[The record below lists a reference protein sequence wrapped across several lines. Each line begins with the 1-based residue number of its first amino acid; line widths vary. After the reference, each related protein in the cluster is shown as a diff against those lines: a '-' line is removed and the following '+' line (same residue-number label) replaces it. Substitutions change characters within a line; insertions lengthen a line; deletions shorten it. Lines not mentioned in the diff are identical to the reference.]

1 MIKIKSRKEYF
12 ELSKARRRIVLIFML
27 GMFLVLFAQALKLAA
42 FEKDKL
48 QKESRQRQHR
58 ELDLLPYRGKILDRN
73 GALLAESTPVYSIMA
88 DAALVN
94 FKDTDIDSQVKINK
108 KKKQLA
114 NLLKISIRDLDN
126 KLKNKKRRD
135 FALKK
140 NISPDTKIKI
150 LALKIKGISS
160 NKIYKRFYPENGPV
174 AHVVGFTGSD
184 GKGQEGIEMIMNK
197 VLAGE
202 KGKKINLI
210 DNKYT
215 NGKSTPRVIGEFQSI
230 KLPKDGK
237 DIKLTID
244 LRLQN
249 EAYKALQKTVEKHEA
264 LSGSAVLLD
273 AKTGEILAMTNYP
286 SFNPNGYN
294 KVGRFIKNRSVT
306 DVFEPGSTMKPIS
319 LAAALEKKV
328 ININTLI
335 DTGKG
340 SYKYEGKFIRDK
352 RAHGLIDI
360 KEVIKVSSNIGSAKI
375 SERLS
380 SMNLA
385 AMYKKF
391 GYGIKTG
398 INFPGEV
405 SGVVRKHTKWKK
417 IDHSRASYGY
427 GMNSTLIQS
436 AQAYTVFANGGK
448 LKPITLIKGID
459 STLSKKVVSPKTAKN
474 MLLMLESVTDA
485 NGGTAPKAKVFGY
498 RVAGKTG
505 TTKKLDNISGGY
517 SQDKYIGSFVGLGPV
532 SNPRFVMAIMIDEP
546 LAEKGYSGGTLAGPV
561 FSRVMSKAFEWYSID
576 ADGLELEDMHDKKEA
591 YADKT
596 KL

>member
-12 ELSKARRRIVLIFML
+12 ELSTARRRIVLMFML
-27 GMFLVLFAQALKLAA
+27 GMFVILFAQAVKLAA

-58 ELDLLPYRGKILDRN
+58 ALDLFPYRGKILDRN

-88 DAALVN
+88 DAALVS
-94 FKDTDIDSQVKINK
+94 FKDTDPIVEAKLIK
-108 KKKQLA
+108 KKKRLA
-114 NLLKISIRDLDN
+114 NLLKLSIKDLN
-126 KLKNKKRRD
+126 KNLKNRNKRNFPLR
-135 FALKK
+135 K
-140 NISPDTKIKI
+140 NIAPDIKMKIM
-150 LALKIKGISS
+150 ALNISGISS
-160 NKIYKRFYPENGPV
+160 NKVYKRFYPENGPV

-184 GKGQEGIEMIMNK
+184 GVGQAGIEMLMNK
-197 VLAGE
+197 NLAGE
-202 KGKKINLI
+202 KGRIINRI
-210 DNKYT
+210 DKNR
-215 NGKSTPRVIGEFQSI
+215 RVVGEVQQI
-230 KLPKDGK
+230 KLPKDGE

-249 EAYKALQKTVEKHEA
+249 EAYNALRKAVEKHEA
-264 LSGSAVLLD
+264 VSGSAVLLD
-273 AKTGEILAMTNYP
+273 AKTGEVLAMTNYP

-294 KVGRFIKNRSVT
+294 KVGDFIKNRAVT

-319 LAAALEKKV
+319 LSAALERKV
-328 ININTLI
+328 VTVNTLI

-340 SYKYEGKFIRDK
+340 TYKYEGKFIRDTHP
-352 RAHGLIDI
+352 HGEIAV

-375 SERLS
+375 SEKVS
-380 SMNLA
+380 SNNLA
-385 AMYKKF
+385 AMYRKF

-405 SGVVRKHTKWKK
+405 SGSVRKHTKWNK

-427 GMNSTLIQS
+427 GMNSTLIQT
-436 AQAYTVFANGGK
+436 AQAYTVFANEGK
-448 LKPITLIKGID
+448 LKPISLIKGDEPKI
-459 STLSKKVVSPKTAKN
+459 SKRVLSPKTTKD
-474 MLLMLESVTDA
+474 MLLVLESVTDDD
-485 NGGTAPKAKVFGY
+485 GGTAPKAKVYGY

-505 TTKKLDNISGGY
+505 TTRKYIDGEYVKN
-517 SQDKYIGSFVGLGPV
+517 KYIGTFVGLGPV

-546 LAEKGYSGGTLAGPV
+546 LVEKGYSGGRLAGPV

-576 ADGLELEDMHDKKEA
+576 ADGLELENLQNKKEV

>member
-12 ELSKARRRIVLIFML
+12 ELSRARRRIVLILML
-27 GMFLVLFAQALKLAA
+27 GMFLVLFAQAIKLAA

-58 ELDLLPYRGKILDRN
+58 ALDLFPYRGKILDRN
-73 GALLAESTPVYSIMA
+73 GSLLAESTPVYSIMA
-88 DAALVN
+88 DAAIVN
-94 FKDTDIDSQVKINK
+94 FKDTDPIVQAELNEQ
-108 KKKQLA
+108 KKQLA
-114 NLLKISIRDLDN
+114 NLLKLSTKDLN
-126 KLKNKKRRD
+126 KNLKDRNKRNIPLR
-135 FALKK
+135 K

-150 LALKIKGISS
+150 MALKISGISS

-184 GKGQEGIEMIMNK
+184 GVGQEGIEMLMNK
-197 VLAGE
+197 KLAGE
-202 KGKKINLI
+202 KGKIINRI
-210 DNKYT
+210 DKNR
-215 NGKSTPRVIGEFQSI
+215 RVVGEVQQI
-230 KLPKDGK
+230 KLPKDGE
-237 DIKLTID
+237 DIRLTID

-249 EAYKALQKTVEKHEA
+249 AAYNALRKAVEKHEA
-264 LSGSAVLLD
+264 ISGSAVLLD
-273 AKTGEILAMTNYP
+273 AKTGEVLAMTNYP

-294 KVGRFIKNRSVT
+294 KVGDFIKNRAVT

-319 LAAALEKKV
+319 LAAALERKV
-328 ININTLI
+328 VTIDTII

-340 SYKYEGKFIRDK
+340 EYRYEGKLIHDTH
-352 RAHGLIDI
+352 AHGEIAVKD
-360 KEVIKVSSNIGSAKI
+360 VIKVSSNIGSAKI
-375 SERLS
+375 SEKVS
-380 SMNLA
+380 SNNLA
-385 AMYKKF
+385 AMYRRF

-405 SGVVRKHTKWKK
+405 SGSVRKHTTWKK

-427 GMNSTLIQS
+427 GMNSTLIQT
-436 AQAYTVFANGGK
+436 AQAYTVFANEGK
-448 LKPITLIKGID
+448 LKPISLIKKDDLKI
-459 STLSKKVVSPKTAKN
+459 SKKVLSSKTTKD

-485 NGGTAPKAKVFGY
+485 DGGTAPKAKVYGY

-505 TTKKLDNISGGY
+505 TTRKYINGEYAK
-517 SQDKYIGSFVGLGPV
+517 DKYIGTFVGLGPV

-546 LAEKGYSGGTLAGPV
+546 LVEKGYSGGTLAGPV
-561 FSRVMSKAFEWYSID
+561 FSRVMSKAFEWYSIE
-576 ADGLELEDMHDKKEA
+576 ADGLELKDTQNKKEA

>member
-12 ELSKARRRIVLIFML
+12 ELSRARRRIVLMLML
-27 GMFLVLFAQALKLAA
+27 GMFIALFAQAIKLAA

-58 ELDLLPYRGKILDRN
+58 ALDLFPYRGKILDRN

-94 FKDTDIDSQVKINK
+94 FKDTDPIVEAKLIK
-108 KKKQLA
+108 KKKRLA
-114 NLLKISIRDLDN
+114 NLLKLSIKDLN
-126 KLKNKKRRD
+126 KNLKNRNKRNFPLR
-135 FALKK
+135 K
-140 NISPDTKIKI
+140 NIAPDIKMKIM
-150 LALKIKGISS
+150 ALNISGISS
-160 NKIYKRFYPENGPV
+160 NKVYKRFYPENGPV

-184 GKGQEGIEMIMNK
+184 GVGQEGIEMLMNK
-197 VLAGE
+197 NLAGE
-202 KGKKINLI
+202 KGRIINRI
-210 DNKYT
+210 DKNR
-215 NGKSTPRVIGEFQSI
+215 RVVGEVQQI
-230 KLPKDGK
+230 KLPKDGE

-249 EAYKALQKTVEKHEA
+249 EAYNALRKAVEKHEA
-264 LSGSAVLLD
+264 VSGSAVLLD
-273 AKTGEILAMTNYP
+273 AKTGEVLAMTNYP

-294 KVGRFIKNRSVT
+294 KVGDFIKNRAVT

-319 LAAALEKKV
+319 LAAALERKV
-328 ININTLI
+328 VTVNTLI

-340 SYKYEGKFIRDK
+340 TYKYEGKFIRDTHP
-352 RAHGLIDI
+352 HGEIAV

-375 SERLS
+375 SEKVS
-380 SMNLA
+380 SNNLA
-385 AMYKKF
+385 AMYRKF

-405 SGVVRKHTKWKK
+405 SGSVRKHTKWNK

-427 GMNSTLIQS
+427 GMNSTLIQT
-436 AQAYTVFANGGK
+436 AQAYTVFANEGK
-448 LKPITLIKGID
+448 LKPISLIKGDEPKI
-459 STLSKKVVSPKTAKN
+459 SKRVLSPKTTKD
-474 MLLMLESVTDA
+474 MLLVLESVTDDD
-485 NGGTAPKAKVFGY
+485 GGTAPKAKVYGY

-505 TTKKLDNISGGY
+505 TTRKYIDGEYVKN
-517 SQDKYIGSFVGLGPV
+517 KYIGTFVGLGPV

-546 LAEKGYSGGTLAGPV
+546 LVEKGYSGGRLAGPV

-576 ADGLELEDMHDKKEA
+576 ADGLELENLQNKKEV

>member
-12 ELSKARRRIVLIFML
+12 ELSRARRRIVLILML
-27 GMFLVLFAQALKLAA
+27 GMFLVLFAQAIKLAA

-58 ELDLLPYRGKILDRN
+58 ALDLFPYRGKILDRN
-73 GALLAESTPVYSIMA
+73 GSLLAESTPVYSIMA
-88 DAALVN
+88 DAAIVN
-94 FKDTDIDSQVKINK
+94 FKDTDPIVQAELNEQ
-108 KKKQLA
+108 KKQLA
-114 NLLKISIRDLDN
+114 NLLKLSTKDLN
-126 KLKNKKRRD
+126 KNLKDRNKRNIPLR
-135 FALKK
+135 K

-150 LALKIKGISS
+150 MALKISGISS

-184 GKGQEGIEMIMNK
+184 GVGQEGIEMLMNK
-197 VLAGE
+197 KLAGE
-202 KGKKINLI
+202 KGKIINRI
-210 DNKYT
+210 DKNR
-215 NGKSTPRVIGEFQSI
+215 RVVGEVQQI
-230 KLPKDGK
+230 KLPKDGE
-237 DIKLTID
+237 DIRLTID

-249 EAYKALQKTVEKHEA
+249 AAYNALRKAVEKHEA
-264 LSGSAVLLD
+264 ISGSAVLLD
-273 AKTGEILAMTNYP
+273 AKTGEVLAMTNYP

-294 KVGRFIKNRSVT
+294 KVGDFIKNRAVT

-319 LAAALEKKV
+319 LAAALERKV
-328 ININTLI
+328 VTIDTII

-340 SYKYEGKFIRDK
+340 EYRYEGKLIHDTH
-352 RAHGLIDI
+352 AHGEIAVKD
-360 KEVIKVSSNIGSAKI
+360 VIKVSSNIGSAKI
-375 SERLS
+375 SEKVS
-380 SMNLA
+380 SNNLA
-385 AMYKKF
+385 AMYRKF

-405 SGVVRKHTKWKK
+405 SGSVRKHTKWKK

-427 GMNSTLIQS
+427 GMNSTLIQT
-436 AQAYTVFANGGK
+436 AQAYTVFANEGK
-448 LKPITLIKGID
+448 LKPISLIKKDDLKI
-459 STLSKKVVSPKTAKN
+459 SKKVLSSKTTKD

-485 NGGTAPKAKVFGY
+485 DGGTAPKAKVYGY

-505 TTKKLDNISGGY
+505 TTRKYINGEYAK
-517 SQDKYIGSFVGLGPV
+517 DKYIGTFVGLGPV

-546 LAEKGYSGGTLAGPV
+546 LVKKGYSGGTLAGPV
-561 FSRVMSKAFEWYSID
+561 FSRVMSKAFEWYSIE
-576 ADGLELEDMHDKKEA
+576 ADGLELKDTQNKKEA

>member
-12 ELSKARRRIVLIFML
+12 ELSRTRRRIVLMLML
-27 GMFLVLFAQALKLAA
+27 GMFIILFAQAVKLAA

-58 ELDLLPYRGKILDRN
+58 TLDLFPYRGKILDRN
-73 GALLAESTPVYSIMA
+73 GSLLAESTPVYSIMA

-94 FKDTDIDSQVKINK
+94 FKDTDPIAQAKLSN

-114 NLLKISIRDLDN
+114 NLLKLSTKDLEK
-126 KLKNKKRRD
+126 KLKNRNKRNVPLR
-135 FALKK
+135 K
-140 NISPDTKIKI
+140 NIPPDSKIKI
-150 LALKIKGISS
+150 MALKISGISS

-184 GKGQEGIEMIMNK
+184 GVGQEGIEMLMNK
-197 VLAGE
+197 NLAGE
-202 KGKKINLI
+202 KGRIINRI
-210 DNKYT
+210 DKNR
-215 NGKSTPRVIGEFQSI
+215 RVVGEVQQI
-230 KLPKDGK
+230 KLPKDGV

-249 EAYKALQKTVEKHEA
+249 EAYNALQKAVEKYEA
-264 LSGSAVLLD
+264 ISGSAVLLD
-273 AKTGEILAMTNYP
+273 AKTGEVLAMTNYP

-294 KVGRFIKNRSVT
+294 KVGNFIKNRAVT

-319 LAAALEKKV
+319 LAAALERKAV
-328 ININTLI
+328 TINTLI

-340 SYKYEGKFIRDK
+340 AYRYQGKFIRDTHP
-352 RAHGLIDI
+352 HGEIAV

-375 SERLS
+375 SEKVS
-380 SMNLA
+380 SNNLA
-385 AMYKKF
+385 AMYRKF
-391 GYGIKTG
+391 GYGEKTG
-398 INFPGEV
+398 ISFPGEV
-405 SGVVRKHTKWKK
+405 SGTLRKHTTWKK

-427 GMNSTLIQS
+427 GMNSTLIQT
-436 AQAYTVFANGGK
+436 AQAYTVFANDGK
-448 LKPITLIKGID
+448 LKPISLIKDDDLKI
-459 STLSKKVVSPKTAKN
+459 SKRVLSPKTTKAI
-474 MLLMLESVTDA
+474 LTILESVTDDE
-485 NGGTAPKAKVFGY
+485 GTGSKARVYGY

-505 TTKKLDNISGGY
+505 TTRKYINGEYVKN
-517 SQDKYIGSFVGLGPV
+517 KYIGTFVGLGPV

-546 LAEKGYSGGTLAGPV
+546 LKKKGYYGGTLAGPV

-576 ADGLELEDMHDKKEA
+576 ADGLELEGIQNKKEA

>member
-12 ELSKARRRIVLIFML
+12 ELSTARRRIVLMFML
-27 GMFLVLFAQALKLAA
+27 GMFVILFAQAVKLAA

-58 ELDLLPYRGKILDRN
+58 ALDLFPYRGKILDRN

-88 DAALVN
+88 DAALVS
-94 FKDTDIDSQVKINK
+94 FKDTDPIVEAKLIK
-108 KKKQLA
+108 KKKRLA
-114 NLLKISIRDLDN
+114 NLLKLSIKDLN
-126 KLKNKKRRD
+126 KNLKNRNKRNFPLR
-135 FALKK
+135 K
-140 NISPDTKIKI
+140 NIAPDIKMKIM
-150 LALKIKGISS
+150 ALNISGISS
-160 NKIYKRFYPENGPV
+160 NKVYKRFYPENGPV

-184 GKGQEGIEMIMNK
+184 GVGQEGIEMLMNK
-197 VLAGE
+197 NLAGE
-202 KGKKINLI
+202 KGRIINRI
-210 DNKYT
+210 DKNR
-215 NGKSTPRVIGEFQSI
+215 RVVGEVQQI
-230 KLPKDGK
+230 KLPKDGE

-249 EAYKALQKTVEKHEA
+249 EAYNALRKAVEKHEA
-264 LSGSAVLLD
+264 VSGSAVLLD
-273 AKTGEILAMTNYP
+273 AKTGEVLAMTNYP

-294 KVGRFIKNRSVT
+294 KVGDFIKNRAVT

-319 LAAALEKKV
+319 LSAALERKV
-328 ININTLI
+328 VTVNTLI

-340 SYKYEGKFIRDK
+340 TYKYEGKFIRDTHP
-352 RAHGLIDI
+352 HGEIAV

-375 SERLS
+375 SEKVS
-380 SMNLA
+380 SNNLA
-385 AMYKKF
+385 AMYRKF

-405 SGVVRKHTKWKK
+405 SGSVRKHTKWNK

-427 GMNSTLIQS
+427 GMNSTLIQT
-436 AQAYTVFANGGK
+436 AQAYTVFANEGK
-448 LKPITLIKGID
+448 LKPISLIKGDEPKI
-459 STLSKKVVSPKTAKN
+459 SKRVLSPKTTKD
-474 MLLMLESVTDA
+474 MLLVLESVTDDD
-485 NGGTAPKAKVFGY
+485 GGTAPKAKVYGY

-505 TTKKLDNISGGY
+505 TTRKYIDGEYVKN
-517 SQDKYIGSFVGLGPV
+517 KYIGTFVGLGPV

-546 LAEKGYSGGTLAGPV
+546 LVEKGYSGGRLAGPV

-576 ADGLELEDMHDKKEA
+576 ADGLELENLQNKKEV

>member
-12 ELSKARRRIVLIFML
+12 ELSRTRRRIVLMLML
-27 GMFLVLFAQALKLAA
+27 GMFIILFAQAVKLAA

-58 ELDLLPYRGKILDRN
+58 TLDLFPYRGKILDRN
-73 GALLAESTPVYSIMA
+73 GSLLAESTPVYSIMA

-94 FKDTDIDSQVKINK
+94 FKDTDPIAQAKLSN

-114 NLLKISIRDLDN
+114 NLLKLSTKDLEK
-126 KLKNKKRRD
+126 KLKNRNKRNVPLR
-135 FALKK
+135 K
-140 NISPDTKIKI
+140 NIPPDSKIKI
-150 LALKIKGISS
+150 MALKISGISS

-184 GKGQEGIEMIMNK
+184 GVGQEGIEMLMNK
-197 VLAGE
+197 NLAGE
-202 KGKKINLI
+202 KGRIINRI
-210 DNKYT
+210 DKNR
-215 NGKSTPRVIGEFQSI
+215 RVVGEVQQI
-230 KLPKDGK
+230 KLPKDGV

-249 EAYKALQKTVEKHEA
+249 EAYNALQKAVEKYEA
-264 LSGSAVLLD
+264 ISGSAVLLD
-273 AKTGEILAMTNYP
+273 AKTGEVLAMTNYP

-294 KVGRFIKNRSVT
+294 KVGNFIKNRAVT

-319 LAAALEKKV
+319 LAAALERKAV
-328 ININTLI
+328 TINTLI

-340 SYKYEGKFIRDK
+340 AYRYQGKFIRDTHP
-352 RAHGLIDI
+352 HGEIAV

-375 SERLS
+375 SEKVS
-380 SMNLA
+380 SNNLA
-385 AMYKKF
+385 AMYRKF
-391 GYGIKTG
+391 GYGEKTG
-398 INFPGEV
+398 ISFPGEV
-405 SGVVRKHTKWKK
+405 SGTLRKHTTWKK

-427 GMNSTLIQS
+427 GMNSTLIQT
-436 AQAYTVFANGGK
+436 AQAYTVFANDGK
-448 LKPITLIKGID
+448 LKPISLIKDDDLKI
-459 STLSKKVVSPKTAKN
+459 SKRVLSPKTTKAI
-474 MLLMLESVTDA
+474 LTILESVTDDE
-485 NGGTAPKAKVFGY
+485 GTGSKARVYGY

-505 TTKKLDNISGGY
+505 TTRKYINGEYVKN
-517 SQDKYIGSFVGLGPV
+517 KYIGTFVGLGPV

-546 LAEKGYSGGTLAGPV
+546 LKKKGYYGGTLAGPV

-576 ADGLELEDMHDKKEA
+576 ADGLELEDIQGKKEA
-591 YADKT
+591 FANKT

>member
-12 ELSKARRRIVLIFML
+12 ELSTARRRIVLILLL
-27 GMFLVLFAQALKLAA
+27 GMFLVLFAQAVKLAA
-42 FEKDKL
+42 FEKEKL

-58 ELDLLPYRGKILDRN
+58 GEFLFPYRGKILDRN

-88 DAALVN
+88 NAALIN
-94 FKDTDIDSQVKINK
+94 FKDIDPVVQAKLNK

-114 NLLKISIRDLDN
+114 NLLKLSRADLDK

-140 NISPDTKIKI
+140 NIEPDIKIKI
-150 LALKIKGISS
+150 SALKIKGISS

-184 GKGQEGIEMIMNK
+184 GVGQEGIEKQMNK
-197 VLAGE
+197 KLAGE
-202 KGKKINLI
+202 KGKRINLI
-210 DNKYT
+210 DKNK
-215 NGKSTPRVIGEFQSI
+215 RVIGEFQSI
-230 KLPKDGK
+230 KLPKDGE

-249 EAYKALQKTVEKHEA
+249 EAYNALQKVVEKYEA
-264 LSGSAVLLD
+264 ISGSAVLLD
-273 AKTGEILAMTNYP
+273 AKTGEVLAMTNYP

-294 KVGRFIKNRSVT
+294 KVGDFIKNRTVT

-319 LAAALEKKV
+319 LAAALERSAV
-328 ININTLI
+328 TINTLI

-340 SYKYEGKFIRDK
+340 AYRYQGKLIRDTH
-352 RAHGLIDI
+352 AHGEIPVKD
-360 KEVIKVSSNIGSAKI
+360 VIKVSSNIGSAKI
-375 SERLS
+375 SEKVS
-380 SMNLA
+380 SNNLA
-385 AMYKKF
+385 AMYRKF

-405 SGVVRKHTKWKK
+405 SGTVKKHTTWKK

-427 GMNSTLIQS
+427 GMNSTLIQT
-436 AQAYTVFANGGK
+436 AQAYTVFANDGK
-448 LKPITLIKGID
+448 IKPISLIKDDDPKIGKRV
-459 STLSKKVVSPKTAKN
+459 LSAKTTKA
-474 MLLMLESVTDA
+474 MLTILESVTDDE
-485 NGGTAPKAKVFGY
+485 GTGSKARVYGY

-505 TTKKLDNISGGY
+505 TTKKIDQINGGY
-517 SQDKYIGSFVGLGPV
+517 SKDKYIGTFVGLGPV
-532 SNPRFVMAIMIDEP
+532 SSPRFVMAIMIDEP
-546 LAEKGYSGGTLAGPV
+546 LKQKGYYGGTLAGPV

-576 ADGLELEDMHDKKEA
+576 ADGLELEGIQNTKEA
-591 YADKT
+591 NANKT
-596 KL
+596 TL